1 MDQDS
6 LDGNVPKGEPIKV
19 DDLDESM
26 VKAETEEQK
35 NINAILD
42 AVKELTKITGE
53 LKAEWEKWRRA
64 GKF

>member
-6 LDGNVPKGEPIKV
+6 LDGNVPGEPIKV